1 MSPQQRVLNALMY
14 LKHENTVHYEAFQ
27 WNWAKSSV
35 SDDAFFVCSVINSVL
50 ANEITWPNADTR
62 AVLANR
68 VPEFRGCIGFI
79 DGTLCKIRR
88 PYRNPDHAR
97 WFNGRKKMYSMNSTV
112 IVDHD
117 GLFIY
122 VDPGYP
128 GSFHDVTILRQ
139 SELHTNW
146 RDYFTHNN
154 EHVEY
159 LLGDPGYAGADMF
172 VMRRIGVHEVA
183 EG

>member
-1 MSPQQRVLNALMY
+1 MECTARSTGKFRVCCGRPSKMSSQQRVLNALMY
-14 LKHENTVHYEAFQ
+14 LKHDNTVHFEAFQ

-35 SDDAFFVCSVINSVL
+35 SDDASFVCSVINAVL
-50 ANEITWPNADTR
+50 GNEITWPNENMR

-68 VPEFRGCIGFI
+68 IPGFRGCIGLI

-97 WFNGRKKMYSMNSTV
+97 WFNGQKQLYSMNSTV

-139 SELHTNW
+139 SELSTSW
-146 RDYFTHNN
+146 RDYFTHSD
-154 EHVEY
+154 EYIEY
-159 LLGDPGYAGADMF
+159 L
-172 VMRRIGVHEVA
+172 
-183 EG
+183 